1 MDGARQV
8 FAVITNGYS
17 DDSMTSDQE
26 VLMAITSG
34 FDNIKTIFI
43 AREDSSVKN
52 ARGTHTNEE
61 VSFFSFNFFFNL
73 LLKFMAL
80 YNLNFC

>member
-1 MDGARQV
+1 MDGVRQV

-17 DDSMTSDQE
+17 DDAMTSDQD
-26 VLMAITSG
+26 VMIAITG
-34 FDNIKTIFI
+34 FDNPSNGEISTVFV

-61 VSFFSFNFFFNL
+61 VFL
-73 LLKFMAL
+73 IL
-80 YNLNFC
+80 

>member
-1 MDGARQV
+1 MDGVRQV

-17 DDSMTSDQE
+17 DDAMTTDQD
-26 VLMAITSG
+26 VMISIKTG
-34 FDNIKTIFI
+34 FDDPSNGKINTVFV

-61 VSFFSFNFFFNL
+61 VVSY
-73 LLKFMAL
+73 FMTRL
-80 YNLNFC
+80 

>member
-1 MDGARQV
+1 MDGLRQV

-17 DDSMTSDQE
+17 DDAMTTDQQ

-34 FDNIKTIFI
+34 FDDTPNGKVETVFV

-61 VSFFSFNFFFNL
+61 VGFYSIY
-73 LLKFMAL
+73 M
-80 YNLNFC
+80 